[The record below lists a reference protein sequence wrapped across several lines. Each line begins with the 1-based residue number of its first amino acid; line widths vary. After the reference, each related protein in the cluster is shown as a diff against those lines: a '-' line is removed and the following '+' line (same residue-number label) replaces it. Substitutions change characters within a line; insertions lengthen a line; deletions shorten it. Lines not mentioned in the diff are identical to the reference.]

1 MAIALSPNPTTSE
14 VELTLLDQE
23 TNSNRQI
30 RKVVVLDK
38 NGLIKKKI
46 NGNLAKRMRLNISNL
61 PADVYVVMVWDGKVW
76 TSGQLVKR

>member
-61 PADVYVVMVWDGKVW
+61 PADVYVVMVWDGKVS